1 MVRFIRVA
9 AAVFCVLCVLAI
21 CIAPLVDL
29 PATKLSS
36 DNLITLLLCSFM
48 ALATISLIK
57 AFNQAAQP
65 IGLWRPSSERKKQH
79 SLSPLD
85 TNSILRR

>member
-29 PATKLSS
+29 PATKLSP
-36 DNLITLLLCSFM
+36 DIFVILLLCSYM
-48 ALATISLIK
+48 AVATASLIK
-57 AFNQAAQP
+57 AFNP
-65 IGLWRPSSERKKQH
+65 TTRLIGIHLPSPARMKRYSR
-79 SLSPLD
+79 SPLD

>member
-36 DNLITLLLCSFM
+36 DNLVILLLCSFM
-48 ALATISLIK
+48 AVATSSLIK
-57 AFNQAAQP
+57 AFNRAASA
-65 IGLWRPSSERKKQH
+65 ITVWHPSSAPKTRRT
-79 SLSPLD
+79 LSPLD

>member
-29 PATKLSS
+29 PATKLGS
-36 DNLITLLLCSFM
+36 DNLVALLLCSFM
-48 ALATISLIK
+48 TVATISLIK
-57 AFNQAAQP
+57 AFNHADQA
-65 IGLWRPSSERKKQH
+65 IGVWIPSSARKKRY
-79 SLSPLD
+79 SLSPFE
-85 TNSILRR
+85 TNSVLRR

>member
-1 MVRFIRVA
+1 MVKFIRVA

-29 PATKLSS
+29 PATKLGS
-36 DNLITLLLCSFM
+36 DNLVILLLCSFM
-48 ALATISLIK
+48 AVATVSFIK
-57 AFNQAAQP
+57 AFDHATP
-65 IGLWRPSSERKKQH
+65 SIRIGLPSPARKKRY

>member
-36 DNLITLLLCSFM
+36 DNLVALLLCAFM
-48 ALATISLIK
+48 AVTTSSFIK
-57 AFNQAAQP
+57 AFNYSPA
-65 IGLWRPSSERKKQH
+65 ITGIWRPATTQKSRH
-79 SLSPLD
+79 SLSPFD
-85 TNSILRR
+85 SNSILRR

>member
-1 MVRFIRVA
+1 MVKFIRVA

-21 CIAPLVDL
+21 CIAPLADL

-36 DNLITLLLCSFM
+36 DNLVILLLCSFI
-48 ALATISLIK
+48 AAATSSIIK
-57 AFNQAAQP
+57 TFNRDAGF
-65 IGLWRPSSERKKQH
+65 IRVWHPSSAKKIRH

-85 TNSILRR
+85 ISSILRR